1 MTARKKAQAPKRP
14 ASTAKSKRTQQE
26 RRAASDEQLLKSA
39 VGLIARRGSNFSL
52 AEVGRSSGFSH
63 AMAGAR
69 FGSRAEFLRNIRTT
83 IRQQSYDTWEPHAS
97 ARRPIDAFDAYL
109 DWVSHADEGGRALYV
124 LLTEALT
131 LESPDRADY
140 ADHNLQ
146 LRQAFEQSLDEARIG
161 KHPPEVNTETIALVL
176 VGMLR
181 GIAIQ
186 WLLEGDA
193 IELDNVRATARWIL
207 EKALGQMQ
215 KSEDRPTA
223 RARSPERT

>member
-1 MTARKKAQAPKRP
+1 MTARKKTQASKRP
-14 ASTAKSKRTQQE
+14 ASTTKSKRTQQE

-52 AEVGRSSGFSH
+52 AEVGRCSGFSH

-69 FGSRAEFLRNIRTT
+69 FGSRAEFIRNVRMT
-83 IRQQSYDTWEPHAS
+83 IRQQSYDTWEPHAA

-109 DWVSHADEGGRALYV
+109 DWVSHADEGGRALYI

-140 ADHNLQ
+140 AEHNLQ
-146 LRQAFEQSLDEARIG
+146 LRQAFEQSIDEAGIG
-161 KHPPEVNTETIALVL
+161 KHPRDVNTETIALVL

-193 IELDNVRATARWIL
+193 IDLEKVRATARWIL
-207 EKALGQMQ
+207 EKALGQTP
-215 KSEDRPTA
+215 KPEDRPTA

>member
-1 MTARKKAQAPKRP
+1 MEHCFNSRLTDLLAAAR
-14 ASTAKSKRTQQE
+14 
-26 RRAASDEQLLKSA
+26 
-39 VGLIARRGSNFSL
+39 
-52 AEVGRSSGFSH
+52 AE
-63 AMAGAR
+63 
-69 FGSRAEFLRNIRTT
+69 SRAEFIRNVRMT

-109 DWVSHADEGGRALYV
+109 DWVSRADEGGRALI

-140 ADHNLQ
+140 AEHNLQ
-146 LRQAFEQSLDEARIG
+146 LRQAFQQSIDETRIG
-161 KHPPEVNTETIALVL
+161 KHPREVNTETIALVL

-186 WLLEGDA
+186 WLREGDA
-193 IELDNVRATARWIL
+193 IDLEKVRATARWIL
-207 EKALGQMQ
+207 EKALGQMP
-215 KSEDRPTA
+215 KPEDRPTA

>member
-1 MTARKKAQAPKRP
+1 MTARKKTQPPKRP
-14 ASTAKSKRTQQE
+14 AITTKSKRTQQE

-52 AEVGRSSGFSH
+52 AEVGRCSGFSH

-69 FGSRAEFLRNIRTT
+69 FGSRAEFIRNIRMT

-97 ARRPIDAFDAYL
+97 ARRPTDAFDAYL
-109 DWVSHADEGGRALYV
+109 DWVSHADEGGRALYI

-140 ADHNLQ
+140 AEHNLQ
-146 LRQAFEQSLDEARIG
+146 LRQAFEQSIDETRIG
-161 KHPPEVNTETIALVL
+161 KHPREVNTETIAIVL

-193 IELDNVRATARWIL
+193 IDLEKVRATARWIL
-207 EKALGQMQ
+207 EKALGQMP
-215 KSEDRPTA
+215 KPDDRPTA

>member
-1 MTARKKAQAPKRP
+1 MTARKKTQPPKRP
-14 ASTAKSKRTQQE
+14 ANTKSKRTQQE

-39 VGLIARRGSNFSL
+39 VGLIVRRGSNFSL
-52 AEVGRSSGFSH
+52 AEVGRCSGFSH

-69 FGSRAEFLRNIRTT
+69 FGSRAEFIRNIRMT
-83 IRQQSYDTWEPHAS
+83 IRQESYDTWEPHAS
-97 ARRPIDAFDAYL
+97 ARRPTDAFDAYL
-109 DWVSHADEGGRALYV
+109 DWVSHADEGGRALYI

-146 LRQAFEQSLDEARIG
+146 LRQAFEQSIDESRIG
-161 KHPPEVNTETIALVL
+161 KHPREVNTETIAIVL

-193 IELDNVRATARWIL
+193 IDLEKVRATARWIL
-207 EKALGQMQ
+207 EKALGQMP
-215 KSEDRPTA
+215 KPEDRPTA
-223 RARSPERT
+223 RARSSERT

>member
-1 MTARKKAQAPKRP
+1 MTAGKKAQTPKR
-14 ASTAKSKRTQQE
+14 AAHTTKSKRTQQE
-26 RRAASDEQLLKSA
+26 RRAASDEQLLKGA
-39 VGLIARRGSNFSL
+39 VGLIAKRGSNFSL
-52 AEVGRSSGFSH
+52 AEVGRCSGFSH

-69 FGSRAEFLRNIRTT
+69 FGSRAEFIRNVRMT

-140 ADHNLQ
+140 AEHNLQ
-146 LRQAFEQSLDEARIG
+146 LRQAFEQSIDETRIG
-161 KHPPEVNTETIALVL
+161 KHPRDVNTETIALVL

-193 IELDNVRATARWIL
+193 INLEQVRATARWIL
-207 EKALGQMQ
+207 EKALGQTP
-215 KSEDRPTA
+215 KPEDRRTA
-223 RARSPERT
+223 RARCPEGT